1 MSDKQFLPLCDL
13 LFNII
18 SLASY
23 FCDLVFDLTSAYAL
37 YTTGKEIWCYLI
49 IFFVGLSLLL
59 VQGISL
65 KWFLSTT
72 GTKCGRFGLLL
83 VHACQSGILWRY
95 FKLFLPV
102 DLSCVK
108 FEVRDLCILR
118 MIHAF
123 SQSAPLLLIE
133 LHLFLSGTLDKELRE
148 LNLVSVC
155 LSLFS
160 VSWALASFSKNVKV
174 HNVHKLVLTWLG
186 VIFQLSWRLCTVGC
200 RACALVLY
208 SSAYGRWVIVVL
220 VLHWLAMFLLLA
232 CPDGGA
238 TEGGGNQ
245 ENHVMKRTSV
255 SAVIAT
261 VYIFSY
267 VNIQER
273 QQRSYNMIIFYVVM
287 TLENLLLCFSWY
299 LSLPD
304 RTAVGL
310 KPLAL
315 IPVYCLGFVFMGLY
329 YRYFHVRRLKYEHR
343 PRTIYLNQQG
353 QTESSMPSAEDS
365 PNGEVVQT
373 ETQIDLQPEKNHHK
387 SLTRYRYY
395 GGLGHNHHN
404 GVPGVFNCRFTNPYA
419 AKTALSKRKKK
430 KPTSFVPPPTLIARQ
445 RCPLPFWCGQIV
457 TEEKPGSS
465 QSEIQAKLEEKKKQ
479 QMAELRDL
487 EEEMLRHAYPQQ
499 LQPNA
504 YLCRLEPETIPYTLP
519 RQTRYFKRNRKH
531 IKTSRYCPPA
541 NSSDGDVDSG
551 DEVDDQVCCSPTAA
565 QLKLNARMVKHETK
579 L

>member
-83 VHACQSGILWRY
+83 VHTCQSGILWRY

-186 VIFQLSWRLCTVGC
+186 VIFQVISFV
-200 RACALVLY
+200 VLH
-208 SSAYGRWVIVVL
+208 VIV
-220 VLHWLAMFLLLA
+220 
-232 CPDGGA
+232 
-238 TEGGGNQ
+238 
-245 ENHVMKRTSV
+245 
-255 SAVIAT
+255 
-261 VYIFSY
+261 
-267 VNIQER
+267 
-273 QQRSYNMIIFYVVM
+273 
-287 TLENLLLCFSWY
+287 
-299 LSLPD
+299 
-304 RTAVGL
+304 
-310 KPLAL
+310 
-315 IPVYCLGFVFMGLY
+315 
-329 YRYFHVRRLKYEHR
+329 
-343 PRTIYLNQQG
+343 
-353 QTESSMPSAEDS
+353 
-365 PNGEVVQT
+365 
-373 ETQIDLQPEKNHHK
+373 
-387 SLTRYRYY
+387 
-395 GGLGHNHHN
+395 
-404 GVPGVFNCRFTNPYA
+404 
-419 AKTALSKRKKK
+419 
-430 KPTSFVPPPTLIARQ
+430 
-445 RCPLPFWCGQIV
+445 
-457 TEEKPGSS
+457 
-465 QSEIQAKLEEKKKQ
+465 
-479 QMAELRDL
+479 
-487 EEEMLRHAYPQQ
+487 
-499 LQPNA
+499 
-504 YLCRLEPETIPYTLP
+504 
-519 RQTRYFKRNRKH
+519 
-531 IKTSRYCPPA
+531 
-541 NSSDGDVDSG
+541 
-551 DEVDDQVCCSPTAA
+551 
-565 QLKLNARMVKHETK
+565 
-579 L
+579 